1 MSLPFNAPKAQ
12 SGKII
17 LVANVLAK
25 DGRGDEVQA
34 ALVKVRAAAEASA
47 EKDTH
52 TYRTTR
58 SEEDPHKF
66 LVFEEY
72 TLPNGIVDHVAG
84 DTFQALAAAG
94 IIADLDIK
102 YFYEFK

>member
-17 LVANVLAK
+17 LVANVIAK
-25 DGRGDEVQA
+25 DGKGDEVQA
-34 ALVKVRAAAEASA
+34 ALAKVRTAAEASS
-47 EKDTH
+47 EDTH

-58 SEEDPHKF
+58 SEEDPNKF

-84 DTFQALAAAG
+84 DTFQALATAG

-102 YFYEFK
+102 YFHEFQ